1 MAIWSQEASGN
12 VANSNFMV
20 LYIKN
25 NNLKFKVGKID
36 NDINDYYEYTLDN
49 LTPDKKYSVVLSYD
63 SNGLTNGKDSYII
76 RLLDFNQTII
86 ASSTKYGNLGDCYE
100 R

>member
-49 LTPDKKYSVVLSYD
+49 LTPNKKYSVVLSYD
-63 SNGLTNGKDSYII
+63 GNGLTNGQLHYKTIA
-76 RLLDFNQTII
+76 II
-86 ASSTKYGNLGDCYE
+86 ASSTNIGTWEIVTNDE
-100 R
+100 E

>member
-25 NNLKFKVGKID
+25 NNLKFKVGKTD

-49 LTPDKKYSVVLSYD
+49 LTNKKMVLFC
-63 SNGLTNGKDSYII
+63 LMM
-76 RLLDFNQTII
+76 
-86 ASSTKYGNLGDCYE
+86 AMV
-100 R
+100 